1 MRMNAEICCSLKV
14 EMAIKSERNSTKRY
28 THTILTPK
36 TTPKLNSIAINFNWI
51 PFKLNHRRMFGKHH
65 TGVLLFS
72 ISNLLQ
78 VRLWIKPLPS
88 SIHIDKNLNYWFSAS
103 LDTIFP
109 KLNMHLIFSP
119 KLVSQ
124 TTRLFPLPWNTMPSS
139 HPWMMNLYQMLLVI
153 VSWLEV
159 WSISLSLV
167 QIFHMSWVLGRWSDW
182 SMLHH
187 RFLFLV
193 RYFSCVMV

>member
-36 TTPKLNSIAINFNWI
+36 TTPKLNSIAIHFNWI

-88 SIHIDKNLNYWFSAS
+88 SIHIDKDLNYWFSAS

-167 QIFHMSWVLGRWSDW
+167 QIFHMSWVLGW
-182 SMLHH
+182 
-187 RFLFLV
+187 
-193 RYFSCVMV
+193 